1 MPGVTLEQ
9 GIKRFVEWYNRAVTR
24 RINKAVFPVAGLGTR
39 TLPATKVLAK
49 EMLTLVDRPIIQY
62 AVEEALS
69 AGITELIFVT
79 AENKQLIRE
88 HFRPNLELEQ
98 ELARRGK
105 QELLERVR
113 NILPPGIACHYV
125 IQHEPLGLGHAV
137 LCARSLVGDEPFAVL
152 LPDDLVHHPETTCLQ
167 QLLGIYRDRNASV
180 VAVENVDREQVSR
193 YGIVETAAAP
203 DGAVRIKSIVEK
215 PAPDEAPS
223 TLAVVGRYL
232 FTPAIMPLL
241 ATTPRGAGNEIQ
253 LTDAI
258 ATLLTLEDAYLCEF
272 QGQRYDCG
280 STLGYMQASVEYALR
295 HEAIG
300 MEFTSYLDELVKN
313 REP

>member
-1 MPGVTLEQ
+1 M
-9 GIKRFVEWYNRAVTR
+9 TR
-24 RINKAVFPVAGLGTR
+24 RINKAIFPVAGLGTR

-49 EMLTLVDRPIIQY
+49 EMLTLVDRPVIQH

-79 AENKQLIRE
+79 AESKQIIRD
-88 HFRPNLELEQ
+88 HFRPNPKLEQ
-98 ELARRGK
+98 ELAQRGK
-105 QELLERVR
+105 QGLLERVK
-113 NILPPGIACHYV
+113 NIPPPDIACHYV

-137 LCARSLVGDEPFAVL
+137 LCARALVGDEPFAVL

-167 QLLGIYRDRNASV
+167 QMMEIYQDRNSSV
-180 VAVENVDREQVSR
+180 VAVENVAREQVSR

-203 DGAVRIKSIVEK
+203 DGAKRMKSIVEK

-223 TLAVVGRYL
+223 TLAVVGRYI

-241 ATTPRGAGNEIQ
+241 ETTPGRAGNEIQ

-258 ATLLTLEDAYLCEF
+258 ATLIEKEDVYLCEF
-272 QGQRYDCG
+272 QGRRYDCG
-280 STLGYMQASVEYALR
+280 SILGYMKANVEYALR
-295 HEAIG
+295 HETIG
-300 MEFTSYLDELVKN
+300 LEFGAYLGDLVKN
-313 REP
+313 QERGRN

>member
-1 MPGVTLEQ
+1 MA
-9 GIKRFVEWYNRAVTR
+9 IK
-24 RINKAVFPVAGLGTR
+24 KAVFPVAGLGTR

-49 EMLTLVDRPIIQY
+49 EMLTLVDRPIIQH
-62 AVEEALS
+62 AVEDALS

-79 AENKQLIRE
+79 AESKQIIRD
-88 HFRPNLELEQ
+88 HFRPNPRLEQ
-98 ELARRGK
+98 ELAQRGK
-105 QELLERVR
+105 QELLERVK

-137 LCARSLVGDEPFAVL
+137 LCAKSLVGEEPFAVI
-152 LPDDLVHHPETTCLQ
+152 LPDDLIHNEEGTCLQ
-167 QLLGIYRDRNASV
+167 QMMEIYRETESNV
-180 VAVENVDREQVSR
+180 VAVENVPREQVSR
-193 YGIVETAAAP
+193 YGIVETTGDP
-203 DGAVRIKSIVEK
+203 DGAVKMKSIVEK

-223 TLAVVGRYL
+223 TLAVVGRYI

-241 ATTPRGAGNEIQ
+241 EATPRGAGNEIQ

-258 ATLLTLEDAYLCEF
+258 AELLDEEDVYLCAF

-280 STLGYMQASVEYALR
+280 SILGYMKANVEYALR

-300 MEFTSYLDELVKN
+300 AEFRSYLDDLMKDQQ
-313 REP
+313 